1 MLLNDIW
8 VKNNQW
14 KKYELWAKLSSEG
27 WIEKGTVK
35 DQLIAQTKENKNI
48 FYSTFNMT
56 IIMLKNM
63 PKRMFSFSSDIVHS
77 DLSDLHL
84 IQLLKCLSFIK
95 RVRVKEYGWK

>member
-1 MLLNDIW
+1 MSK
-8 VKNNQW
+8 KNQS

-63 PKRMFSFSSDIVHS
+63 PKRTFSFISDIVHS
-77 DLSDLHL
+77 NLSDLHL
-84 IQLLKCLSFIK
+84 IQLLRCLSFIK
-95 RVRVKEYGWK
+95 RVRVKEYG